1 MKQITQ
7 QQITAMAPNLAA
19 INNAKKIS
27 NSGGFISR
35 ARSEDDTFYMGQCK
49 GSGRSVYSVSADF
62 MDESQPV
69 FRCSCPSRQF
79 PCKHSLAL
87 LFEIQAGKEFE
98 IAEIPEDILQ
108 KRAKKEAREQKK
120 AEKAEN
126 DAAQPKKE
134 KKVNKAART
143 KKLKKQLE
151 GLDMLEKM
159 VGGLLDAG
167 LGTMGGVSLK
177 TYRDLAKQLGD
188 YYLPGPLFWMNR
200 LILEI
205 ENYQKDSDASHYENA
220 VDILVRLRSLTKKAE
235 AYLNEKLE
243 KEDMEDD
250 DSILYEE
257 LGGIWTLDR
266 LNQLGLTKENAALVQ
281 LSFDV
286 TYDEAGKTFIDRGF
300 YVDLDNGEVHV
311 TYNYRPVKALK
322 HIKEEDSMFEV
333 VKTPRLTYYPGD
345 MNKRIRWDKCTLE
358 PVTDHVRRSVM
369 DKAHKQIPAMIKL
382 VKNQI
387 KNTLSDDYAAV
398 LVSFRQIG
406 KISSEVPNSTA
417 LNNTAANTSS
427 NNTLSNNTA
436 SNKAVSNKT
445 SADKTTTGSTA
456 LQGGIICQFVI
467 EDAEGNRMVLRDKK
481 GCEGTMNSLL
491 SLSAAALFENQVL
504 FGIVYYDS
512 TDHQMCMQPYSIVT
526 EKAIV
531 RLLY

>member
-1 MKQITQ
+1 MKEITQ

-27 NSGGFISR
+27 NSGGFLSR
-35 ARSEDDTFYMGQCK
+35 SRSEDDTFYMGQCK

-62 MDESQPV
+62 IDESQPV

-87 LFEIQAGKEFE
+87 LFEMQAGKEFE
-98 IAEIPEDILQ
+98 ITEIPEDILQ
-108 KRAKKEAREQKK
+108 KRARKDAREQKK
-120 AEKAEN
+120 AEKAESA
-126 DAAQPKKE
+126 AAQPKKE

-151 GLDMLEKM
+151 GLEMLEKM
-159 VGGLLDAG
+159 VGGLLDTG

-205 ENYQKDSDASHYENA
+205 EKYQRDSDMSHYENA
-220 VDILVRLRSLTKKAE
+220 VDILVRLRSLTKKAD

-257 LGGIWTLDR
+257 LGGIWTLER
-266 LNQLGLTKENAALVQ
+266 LNQLGLTKENATLVQ

-286 TYDEAGKTFIDRGF
+286 TYDEAGKTYIDRGF
-300 YVDLDNGEVHV
+300 YADVDNGEVHA
-311 TYNYRPVKALK
+311 TYNYRPLKALK
-322 HIKEEDSMFEV
+322 HIKEDDSMFEV
-333 VKTPRLTYYPGD
+333 VKTPLLTYYPGD
-345 MNKRIRWDKCTLE
+345 MNKRIRWEKSTLE
-358 PVTDHVRRSVM
+358 PVTDEIRRKVM
-369 DKAHKQIPAMIKL
+369 EKAYKQIPAMLKL

-398 LVSFRQIG
+398 MVSFRQIG
-406 KISSEVPNSTA
+406 KIRIAEPEGDAEGTADGENGKNTKSMQSTKGA
-417 LNNTAANTSS
+417 KSTKNA
-427 NNTLSNNTA
+427 
-436 SNKAVSNKT
+436 KT
-445 SADKTTTGSTA
+445 KNDSGMVY
-456 LQGGIICQFVI
+456 QYVM
-467 EDAEGNRMVLRDKK
+467 EDAEGNRIILRDKK
-481 GCEGTMNSLL
+481 GCEGTMDGLI